1 MRNHQVEVV
10 CELSSSAISR
20 GAYSEVNSGDGKGVV
35 FTAPFFEKKMADIL
49 ETVRI
54 DKWLWAARFFKS
66 RAQAVLAIEAGRVHL
81 HGERVKPARTVKVGD
96 RLLIQREQERFE
108 LWVRAVTETRRS
120 APLARMLFD
129 ETPESLLARETAAEK
144 RRYFVEPSQDIK
156 ARPTKRDRRDL
167 EKWRDV

>member
-1 MRNHQVEVV
+1 MPE
-10 CELSSSAISR
+10 S
-20 GAYSEVNSGDGKGVV
+20 
-35 FTAPFFEKKMADIL
+35 L

-129 ETPESLLARETAAEK
+129 ETPESLLARQTAAE
-144 RRYFVEPSQDIK
+144 RRKYFVEPSQDIK

>member
-1 MRNHQVEVV
+1 V
-10 CELSSSAISR
+10 S
-20 GAYSEVNSGDGKGVV
+20 D
-35 FTAPFFEKKMADIL
+35 L

-54 DKWLWAARFFKS
+54 DKWLWAARFFKT

-81 HGERVKPARTVKVGD
+81 HGARVKPARAVKVGD

-108 LWVRAVTETRRS
+108 LWVRAVTDTRRS

-129 ETPESLLARETAAEK
+129 ETPQSMLARQTAAEK
-144 RRYFVEPSQDIK
+144 RKFFVDPSHEIR

>member
-1 MRNHQVEVV
+1 VNLKSVV
-10 CELSSSAISR
+10 YY
-20 GAYSEVNSGDGKGVV
+20 GA
-35 FTAPFFEKKMADIL
+35 FFEIKMPDSL
-49 ETVRI
+49 TVVRI

-66 RAQAVLAIEAGRVHL
+66 RALAVLAIESGRVQL
-81 HGERVKPARTVKVGD
+81 HDERVKPARTVKVGD

-129 ETPESLLARETAAEK
+129 ETPESLLARQATAEK
-144 RRYFVEPSQDIK
+144 RKYFVEPSQEIK

>member
-1 MRNHQVEVV
+1 VNLKSVV
-10 CELSSSAISR
+10 YY
-20 GAYSEVNSGDGKGVV
+20 GA
-35 FTAPFFEKKMADIL
+35 FFEIKMPDSL
-49 ETVRI
+49 TVVRI

-66 RAQAVLAIEAGRVHL
+66 RALAVLAIESGRVQL
-81 HGERVKPARTVKVGD
+81 HDERVKPARTVKVGD

-129 ETPESLLARETAAEK
+129 ETPESLLARQAAAEK
-144 RRYFVEPSQDIK
+144 RKYFVEPSQEIK

>member
-1 MRNHQVEVV
+1 MN
-10 CELSSSAISR
+10 LKS
-20 GAYSEVNSGDGKGVV
+20 VV
-35 FTAPFFEKKMADIL
+35 FYGAFFEIKMPDSL
-49 ETVRI
+49 TVVRI

-66 RAQAVLAIEAGRVHL
+66 RALAVLAIESGRVQL
-81 HGERVKPARTVKVGD
+81 HDERVKPARTVKVGD

-129 ETPESLLARETAAEK
+129 ETPESLLARQAAAEK
-144 RRYFVEPSQDIK
+144 RKYFVEPSQEIK

>member
-1 MRNHQVEVV
+1 
-10 CELSSSAISR
+10 
-20 GAYSEVNSGDGKGVV
+20 VNLKSVV
-35 FTAPFFEKKMADIL
+35 FYGAFFEIKMPDSL
-49 ETVRI
+49 TVVRI

-66 RAQAVLAIEAGRVHL
+66 RALAVLAIESGRVQL
-81 HGERVKPARTVKVGD
+81 HDERVKPARTVKVGD

-129 ETPESLLARETAAEK
+129 ETPESLLARQAAAEK
-144 RRYFVEPSQDIK
+144 RKYFVEPSQEIK

>member
-1 MRNHQVEVV
+1 M
-10 CELSSSAISR
+10 
-20 GAYSEVNSGDGKGVV
+20 
-35 FTAPFFEKKMADIL
+35 FTAPFFEKEMADIL

-66 RAQAVLAIEAGRVHL
+66 RAQAVLAIEAGRVQL

-108 LWVRAVTETRRS
+108 LWVRALSETRRS